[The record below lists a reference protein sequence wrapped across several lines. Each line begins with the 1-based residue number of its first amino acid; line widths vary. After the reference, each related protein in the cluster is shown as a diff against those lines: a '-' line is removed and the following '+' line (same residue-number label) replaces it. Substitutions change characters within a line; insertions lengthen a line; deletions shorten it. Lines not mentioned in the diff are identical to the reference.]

1 MEATPLHRQSMATQR
16 TPTLD
21 SMPKIQRWIGKKLGQ
36 RLSIGQVLEW
46 LESEEAGDLKDRFHS
61 IVVRDTVRLGTID
74 NVSRLGALGYDLK
87 RPCSYQVD
95 GGALHVAAQYNRQAH
110 AQVLVDQGLSVTH
123 RLFPSG
129 PSPLDEAL
137 TNGHLALF
145 EKLLAQAGEVNED
158 MRDGF
163 LISAVSAK
171 IHAPGKGK
179 NHDLMKR
186 KVVEY
191 VLDNFG
197 PCQQSQLNA
206 ALYSVGQHAWISTA
220 QALIDRG
227 ADPAAPVSFTASWG
241 SGQTSALL
249 RLFSCT
255 HPRKWDQMLD
265 MFIHHTEALFPSSP
279 TQQRVWGLEDMAWA
293 AHAYSSRYKEYNL
306 PQLVEKAQAQ
316 RLNQRMEERLA
327 QGTTRSPK
335 VTPRL

>member
-36 RLSIGQVLEW
+36 RMSTGQVLEW

-61 IVVRDTVRLGTID
+61 IVVRDTVRLGTVE
-74 NVSRLGALGYDLK
+74 NVARLAQLGYDLR

-95 GGALHVAAQYNRQAH
+95 GGALHVAAQYNRHAH

-158 MRDGF
+158 MRTGF

-179 NHDLMKR
+179 NHDLMKK

-191 VLDNFG
+191 VLDKFG
-197 PCQQSQLNA
+197 PYQESQLNA
-206 ALYSVGQHAWISTA
+206 ALYIVGQHAWLSSART
-220 QALIDRG
+220 LIERG
-227 ADPAAPVSFTASWG
+227 ADPAAPVFFTASWG
-241 SGQTSALL
+241 SGKTSALL
-249 RLFSCT
+249 KLFSCT
-255 HPRKWDQMLD
+255 HPRKWSQMLD

-279 TQQRVWGLEDMAWA
+279 TQERVWGVEDMALA
-293 AHAYSSRYKEYNL
+293 AHAYSSGYKAYNL
-306 PQLVEKAQAQ
+306 PQLAEKAQAQ
-316 RLNQRMEERLA
+316 HLNQRMEGRLA
-327 QGTTRSPK
+327 PGTQRSPK
-335 VTPRL
+335 ATPRL